1 MTKSLLVAASA
12 LALAFSSSVALAHDG
27 HDHGHGDDD
36 AMHDGMTV
44 SVGALELSELR
55 TLETPPNARNAGG
68 FVTIVNTGDV
78 DNRLVSA
85 TSPVSE
91 RVELHTMTMDGDVMR
106 MRELEDGIALP
117 AGETVELKPGGLHVM
132 FIGLSAP
139 FVTGETVPVTL
150 TFESGDTQELVM
162 PVMERTMEMMHGDD
176 DNEGHDHSSHG
187 SHD

>member
-12 LALAFSSSVALAHDG
+12 LALAFSSSVSLAHDG
-27 HDHGHGDDD
+27 HDHGHGDD

-150 TFESGDTQELVM
+150 TFESGDTQELIM

-187 SHD
+187 SHN